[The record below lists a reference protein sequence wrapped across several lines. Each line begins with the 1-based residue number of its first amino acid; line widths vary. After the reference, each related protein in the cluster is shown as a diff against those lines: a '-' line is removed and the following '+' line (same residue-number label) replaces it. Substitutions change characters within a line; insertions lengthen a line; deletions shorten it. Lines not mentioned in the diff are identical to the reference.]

1 MQSIMRTTKED
12 TEVLDRA
19 RKRIKMGDVV
29 LYQDKKLKKIK
40 NGWEEVDNK
49 AYAKLVIIQV

>member
-12 TEVLDRA
+12 TEALDRA
-19 RKRIKMGDVV
+19 RKRIKIGDVV

-40 NGWEEVDNK
+40 NDWEEVDNK